1 MKLSTSIA
9 VAAAILASGIAPA
22 GAAQKRDAAYAQ
34 REASCKAQAAKKF
47 SAVRFLARRDFVNK
61 CMGHTTTAKA
71 TAPKKKVIAAKKQ
84 KTEPSTTGQS
94 VR

>member
-1 MKLSTSIA
+1 MKISTSIA
-9 VAAAILASGIAPA
+9 VAAAILAIGIAPA

-61 CMGHTTTAKA
+61 CMGHTSTAKA
-71 TAPKKKVIAAKKQ
+71 NAPKKKVIATKKP
-84 KTEPSTTGQS
+84 TAPSTTGQS
-94 VR
+94 AR